1 MPPSLTHLLLMCLNL
16 VPRTL
21 GHCRLLQSSAQTTS
35 QATPAKVN
43 EGASSSGT
51 ALASQKADEEEDTP
65 KSTPTKEG
73 KKKSKKGNKTSTRSS
88 PRTQLSK
95 RTGGP
100 PQSSLAKLEEA
111 LAKGETVDVNISNDS
126 DDVDRPNE
134 EKVSDDE
141 VSPKTY
147 FYLANA

>member
-1 MPPSLTHLLLMCLNL
+1 MPPSLTRLRFTCLNL
-16 VPRTL
+16 VPCTS
-21 GHCRLLQSSAQTTS
+21 GHCRLLQSSATTTS

-43 EGASSSGT
+43 EGASSSCT
-51 ALASQKADEEEDTP
+51 ALASQKAEEDTP
-65 KSTPTKEG
+65 KSTPTKDG
-73 KKKSKKGNKTSTRSS
+73 KKKGKKGNKTPTRLS
-88 PRTQLSK
+88 PRTQLST

-111 LAKGETVDVNISNDS
+111 LAKGETVDFNNSNDS
-126 DDVDRPNE
+126 DDVDRPKE

-141 VSPKTY
+141 VSKKTY

>member
-1 MPPSLTHLLLMCLNL
+1 MPPSLTRLRFTYLNL
-16 VPRTL
+16 VPCTL
-21 GHCRLLQSSAQTTS
+21 GHCRLLQCSATTTS

-100 PQSSLAKLEEA
+100 PQSSLAKLEA

-134 EKVSDDE
+134 EEASDDE
-141 VSPKTY
+141 VSPKITST
-147 FYLANA
+147 